1 MPTTLSSM
9 TANTVN
15 KTNQM
20 TKALLGSEKSKST
33 SQRMTQSEV
42 TKVAVISPQAK
53 QKVNDDLAVVASK
66 QDDDDDLE
74 VVEEVDRGLRDGQR
88 FRTSG

>member
-9 TANTVN
+9 TASTVN

-74 VVEEVDRGLRDGQR
+74 VVEEVDRGLADGQR

>member
-9 TANTVN
+9 TASTVN

-53 QKVNDDLAVVASK
+53 QKNNDDLAVVASK
-66 QDDDDDLE
+66 QDEDDDLE
-74 VVEEVDRGLRDGQR
+74 VVEEAGDGNR
-88 FRTSG
+88 FRT

>member
-9 TANTVN
+9 TASTVN

-66 QDDDDDLE
+66 QDEDDDLE
-74 VVEEVDRGLRDGQR
+74 VVEEVDRGLADGQR